1 MVQAVGGVTEL
12 YGIPGVGTFE
22 AGKANLATFFETTK
36 EVGEGAMKAFE
47 RGIDENRRQIRV
59 RLFAMMFVLLVEMH
73 VFACLFVVRD
83 QFLQAGII
91 HLTRGNKR
99 PHQGLFLCL
108 RGTKSVL
115 KRSHGS
121 SIACFDSVVKRQ
133 GSSQKRLT
141 PGAEAPELAAGL
153 SPSMSELPL
162 LRGR

>member
-1 MVQAVGGVTEL
+1 MLVNTSNLLLRLLPAMTAFLAPGKGAL
-12 YGIPGVGTFE
+12 GMSKPFGRLPGVGTFE

-83 QFLQAGII
+83 QFFQAGIV

-108 RGTKSVL
+108 RWTKSVL

-121 SIACFDSVVKRQ
+121 SLPCFDYAVKRQ
-133 GSSQKRLT
+133 D
-141 PGAEAPELAAGL
+141 
-153 SPSMSELPL
+153 
-162 LRGR
+162 

>member
-1 MVQAVGGVTEL
+1 MDNDTETPPTLQRSLKPSMVQAVGGVTEL
-12 YGIPGVGTFE
+12 HGIPGVGTFE

-47 RGIDENRRQIRV
+47 RGIDDNRRQIRV

-83 QFLQAGII
+83 QFFQAGIV

-108 RGTKSVL
+108 RWTKSVL

-121 SIACFDSVVKRQ
+121 SIACFD
-133 GSSQKRLT
+133 
-141 PGAEAPELAAGL
+141 
-153 SPSMSELPL
+153 
-162 LRGR
+162 